1 MSYPKKIKKS
11 TSAVRYV
18 IVSSEYAE
26 QRIDN
31 FLVRYLKNVPKSH
44 IYRILRKGEVRVNKK
59 RISAFYRLI
68 EGDSVRL
75 PPLFLDHQAKQVP
88 PSQET
93 VHRLSSRILYEDDNF
108 LIINKPSLMSVH
120 VGSTVRVGVIEAMRH
135 LYPQFPHLE
144 LVHRLDSETSG
155 CLILAKKR
163 RILREMHTL
172 LREGQVK
179 KIYFALTEG
188 TWKKEEMRVDLPL
201 QKNYREGGQ
210 HVVSVHREGKKA
222 LTFFHPLKL
231 YREASLVEVELFTGR
246 THQIRVHASSQGHP
260 IAGDD
265 RYGDPEFNK
274 LARKWGVRR
283 LFLHAKSIDFT
294 LPS

>member
-108 LIINKPSLMSVH
+108 LIINNQNLLWFVTCFDYYHFVSL
-120 VGSTVRVGVIEAMRH
+120 
-135 LYPQFPHLE
+135 
-144 LVHRLDSETSG
+144 
-155 CLILAKKR
+155 
-163 RILREMHTL
+163 
-172 LREGQVK
+172 
-179 KIYFALTEG
+179 
-188 TWKKEEMRVDLPL
+188 
-201 QKNYREGGQ
+201 
-210 HVVSVHREGKKA
+210 
-222 LTFFHPLKL
+222 
-231 YREASLVEVELFTGR
+231 
-246 THQIRVHASSQGHP
+246 
-260 IAGDD
+260 
-265 RYGDPEFNK
+265 
-274 LARKWGVRR
+274 
-283 LFLHAKSIDFT
+283 
-294 LPS
+294 